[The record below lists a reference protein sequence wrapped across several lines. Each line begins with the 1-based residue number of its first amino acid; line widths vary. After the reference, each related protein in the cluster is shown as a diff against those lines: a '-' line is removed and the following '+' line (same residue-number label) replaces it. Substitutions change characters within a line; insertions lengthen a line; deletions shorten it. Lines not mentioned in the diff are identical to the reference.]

1 MIKKRAFLL
10 VALLL
15 FNNAPVAFAAA
26 KAGDSCKVIGVATKI
41 NGKSYK
47 CVLLKGKKVLQ
58 LTQATKNTKSN
69 LPSKPAAVSYTT
81 LGLSSEISLKAFNS
95 ITTYLDKQPEL
106 SAGEVILELSPKAS
120 KSLAN
125 ATFLD
130 MQKGFRFWQSYT
142 PRTTKIRMVFADRSD
157 LDWFKSTMIRIQP
170 GNQDWLP
177 RIYDLATNNPKNA
190 FAGSQGFDSEGNA
203 LFFYLPGTDTTPTSP
218 GWQGVGPHEW
228 THFAQLALS
237 GDIYKVP
244 CWFKEGQATYYG
256 NAISNKE
263 ISNWAKISKNQIGSL
278 KSDFPQFYDFN
289 ESTLRKWFS
298 EHELD
303 MPNNVCGPDGA
314 FVIGALATEY
324 LAGTIGVEGIHT
336 FETNL
341 KSGMNWK
348 DSLSQ
353 VTGKSFEPLM
363 DEIVS
368 FTLKQ
373 RIWSQS

>member
-1 MIKKRAFLL
+1 MMKKKAAFL
-10 VALLL
+10 ASLLL
-15 FNNAPVAFAAA
+15 FINTPIAFGAV
-26 KAGDSCKVIGVATKI
+26 KAGDSCKVTGAITKI

-58 LTQATKNTKSN
+58 LSQVTKNTKPSLPAKSAEISYSN
-69 LPSKPAAVSYTT
+69 
-81 LGLSSEISLKAFNS
+81 LGLSSEISVKAFKS

-120 KSLAN
+120 KSLAD

-142 PRTTKIRMVFADRSD
+142 PRTTKIRMIFADRSD
-157 LDWFKSTMIRIQP
+157 LDWFKSTMLRIQP

-190 FAGSQGFDSEGNA
+190 FAGSQGFDSAGNA
-203 LFFYLPGTDTTPTSP
+203 LFFYLPGTETTSNSP
-218 GWQGVGPHEW
+218 GWLGVGPHEW

-263 ISNWAKISKNQIGSL
+263 ISNWANISKNQIGSL
-278 KSDFPQFYDFN
+278 KTEFPQFFDFN
-289 ESTLRKWFS
+289 ESTLRKWFA
-298 EHELD
+298 EHEIN
-303 MPNNVCGPDGA
+303 MPNDICGPDGA

-336 FETNL
+336 FEINL

-348 DSLSQ
+348 DSLSK

-363 DEIVS
+363 DEIVV
-368 FTLKQ
+368 FALKQ
-373 RIWSQS
+373 RQWSQS